1 MLRFYLIE
9 DDAVVRRMLE
19 RIINESGLGEIAG
32 QAEDGLHVSADQL
45 YGIDVVLID
54 LLLPGLDGIRTIRK
68 LQSGGFAGRFIMISQ
83 VENKEMIG
91 EAYQQGIDTFIQKPI
106 NRLEVL
112 SVLKRVAN
120 HITLAVSLHSIRKSL
135 QLLDEKGKE
144 QTEPGGGRSESGLGY
159 GTYEQNK
166 LEQKVRQMMLQLGI
180 AGEAGAP
187 DLLLMMQ
194 WLHQD
199 ERGEELLFE
208 LQLKEIYIQV
218 LHKLHGHKEDDPVVQ
233 REVRAMEQRIRRMVL
248 QAFTHLSS
256 MGLADYANPTFEHFA
271 PRLFDFQEIRL
282 RMHELEADV
291 KSTKCR
297 INVRKFLSVFYM
309 EALG

>member
-1 MLRFYLIE
+1 MLRFFLVE

-19 RIINESGLGEIAG
+19 RIINESGLGEVAG
-32 QAEDGLHVSADQL
+32 QAEDGLHVSLDQL

-54 LLLPGLDGIRTIRK
+54 LLMPGLDGIQTIRK
-68 LQSGGFAGRFIMISQ
+68 LQDEGFAGRFIMISQ

-91 EAYQQGIDTFIQKPI
+91 EAYQLGIDTFIQKPI

-120 HITLAVSLHSIRKSL
+120 HISLAVSLHSIRKSL

-144 QTEPGGGRSESGLGY
+144 HTEAGAGKNESGLSF
-159 GTYEQNK
+159 GTYEQST
-166 LEQKVRQMMLQLGI
+166 LEQKVRQLLLQLGI

-199 ERGEELLFE
+199 ERGGELLHE
-208 LQLKEIYIQV
+208 LQLKEIYTRV
-218 LHKLHGHKEDDPVVQ
+218 LQKLHVHKGNEPAVQ

-256 MGLADYANPTFEHFA
+256 LGLADYTNPTFEHFA
-271 PRLFDFQEIRL
+271 PRMFDFKEIRL
-282 RMHELEADV
+282 RMQELEADD
-291 KSTKCR
+291 KATKCR

-309 EALG
+309 ELQS